1 MSIIHFYRTN
11 STYGCF
17 SNFSRHGFLLDG
29 IYWPTAE
36 HYFQSEKFLETNL
49 KVEIANLASP
59 LEAAIYGRN
68 KEKPLRPDWEYIK
81 IEIMRCT
88 IYNKFNQ
95 NPDINEILISTE
107 NYTLVEHTKNDSYWG
122 DGGNGTGE
130 NMLGKLLMEL
140 RDNTINN
147 EKCS

>member
-36 HYFQSEKFLETNL
+36 HYFQSEKFLDTNL

-81 IEIMRCT
+81 IEIMRCA
-88 IYNKFNQ
+88 IYNKSNQ
-95 NPDINEILISTE
+95 NPDINEILLSTE